1 MQLGPQ
7 LLVVLLEVLH
17 VGDGCA
23 VRLAEGAV
31 LALQLVL
38 LLGHP
43 VVVILQ
49 LPKLGLQPQGLLLA
63 VVLGQ
68 ELSTMGSP
76 LVCRQRGSRIDIK
89 YSHAC

>member
-1 MQLGPQ
+1 MQLGAQ

-43 VVVILQ
+43 VVVVLQ
-49 LPKLGLQPQGLLLA
+49 LPQLPLQSPGLLLA
-63 VVLGQ
+63 VILGQ
-68 ELSTMGSP
+68 ELSTTGSP
-76 LVCRQRGSRIDIK
+76 LVCRQRGLRINIL
-89 YSHAC
+89 

>member
-1 MQLGPQ
+1 MQLGAQ
-7 LLVVLLEVLH
+7 LLVVLLEVLG
-17 VGDGCA
+17 VGDGGA

-43 VVVILQ
+43 VVGVLQ
-49 LPKLGLQPQGLLLA
+49 LPQLALQPPGLLLA

-76 LVCRQRGSRIDIK
+76 LVYCINCFDLMSNV
-89 YSHAC
+89 

>member
-7 LLVVLLEVLH
+7 LLVVLLEVLG
-17 VGDGCA
+17 VGDGGA

-43 VVVILQ
+43 VVGVLQ
-49 LPKLGLQPQGLLLA
+49 LPQLTLQPPGLLLA
-63 VVLGQ
+63 VVLTQ

-76 LVCRQRGSRIDIK
+76 LVCRQGGLRINIK
-89 YSHAC
+89 

>member
-1 MQLGPQ
+1 MQLGAQ

-17 VGDGCA
+17 VGDGGA

-43 VVVILQ
+43 VVGVLQ
-49 LPKLGLQPQGLLLA
+49 LPQLALQPPGLLLA
-63 VVLGQ
+63 VVLGHRAGIINNGITSG
-68 ELSTMGSP
+68 L
-76 LVCRQRGSRIDIK
+76 LHK
-89 YSHAC
+89 LF

>member
-1 MQLGPQ
+1 MQLGAQ

-43 VVVILQ
+43 VVVVLQ
-49 LPKLGLQPQGLLLA
+49 LPQLALQPPGLLLA

-68 ELSTMGSP
+68 EL
-76 LVCRQRGSRIDIK
+76 
-89 YSHAC
+89 